1 MGSLG
6 GGIYH
11 LASSLRRMG
20 IGERERERVDG
31 CMIDCREMMGYII
44 MSSCIIQYHI
54 ISYISHHIVKNMLA
68 VYLLTYLLTYTIP
81 SSEFR
86 VPSSKAQ
93 RERKGKGENN
103 HKRAG
108 GRN

>member
-1 MGSLG
+1 
-6 GGIYH
+6 
-11 LASSLRRMG
+11 
-20 IGERERERVDG
+20 
-31 CMIDCREMMGYII
+31 MMGYII

-54 ISYISHHIVKNMLA
+54 ISYISHHIVKKYA
-68 VYLLTYLLTYTIP
+68 CCLLTYLLTYTIP

-86 VPSSKAQ
+86 VQSSKAQ

>member
-31 CMIDCREMMGYII
+31 WMIE
-44 MSSCIIQYHI
+44 
-54 ISYISHHIVKNMLA
+54 L
-68 VYLLTYLLTYTIP
+68 
-81 SSEFR
+81 
-86 VPSSKAQ
+86 
-93 RERKGKGENN
+93 
-103 HKRAG
+103 
-108 GRN
+108 